1 MTKVAVIF
9 KRVRWSMR
17 AVFMVILGE
26 FAFYGIFRCPF
37 AIPYVSCETCPVVQC
52 PGKKIWLSTWIAI
65 LGSAIIFGRAFCGYA
80 CPAGTLSDIFA
91 KFKLIKIKIGRTLD
105 KYLSA
110 GKYIV
115 LAASLIY
122 LFVLSNPRWAIPI
135 RTGEF
140 FQSVGLTFQH
150 ADNLWIYRTL
160 IISGLIVFSLLI
172 PNIWCRYFCATGGIL
187 ELFNKISIF
196 KIRKAKSC
204 TYCNQCRKSCSMD
217 TLPLEQNCTNCGD
230 CLNDCDKELI
240 SFKKQTDIIV

>member
-1 MTKVAVIF
+1 MTKAAVVF

-37 AIPYVSCETCPVVQC
+37 AVPYVGCESCPVVQC
-52 PGKKIWLSTWIAI
+52 PGKKIWLSSWIAI

-80 CPAGTLSDIFA
+80 CPAGTFSDLLA
-91 KFKLIKIKIGRTLD
+91 KLKFVKIKISRKLD
-105 KYLSA
+105 KYLSL

-122 LFVLSNPRWAIPI
+122 LFILSNPRWAIPI

-140 FQSVGLTFQH
+140 FQSVELTFQH

-160 IISGLIVFSLLI
+160 IICGLIFL
-172 PNIWCRYFCATGGIL
+172 
-187 ELFNKISIF
+187 KIG
-196 KIRKAKSC
+196 RAH
-204 TYCNQCRKSCSMD
+204 
-217 TLPLEQNCTNCGD
+217 
-230 CLNDCDKELI
+230 
-240 SFKKQTDIIV
+240 V